1 MTHED
6 LMLLFVACSR
16 MLERL
21 VLKFGLVSYK
31 DGPNLI
37 WSLFSENGTAADAFT
52 EAPILQSCITT
63 GIEVILMC
71 RRVCHNRI
79 KEDSNLDLT
88 VFQTHKKWCFQCCL
102 FYCDTIQNFYRQP
115 DLSSL

>member
-1 MTHED
+1 MFRFD
-6 LMLLFVACSR
+6 
-16 MLERL
+16 L
-21 VLKFGLVSYK
+21 VLCK
-31 DGPNLI
+31 DQSDLI

-63 GIEVILMC
+63 GIDVLLMC

-88 VFQTHKKWCFQCCL
+88 LFQTHATLVFSVFIL
-102 FYCDTIQNFYRQP
+102 P
-115 DLSSL
+115 